1 MTDTKAN
8 KTAKSPRWLALTVA
22 LLVPAAFAMAF
33 WRTTPAVGGWS
44 QGNGGEQASQ
54 GGVDYSQN
62 GRLPIGAASTDG
74 RSLFLQNCAA
84 CHGQNLQGGLGPALK
99 RANWPFGQ
107 DRDLLIKVIHQ
118 GKGLS
123 MPAFDGRLNNQQI
136 AAIAGYLQKEN
147 GAE

>member
-1 MTDTKAN
+1 MTEMTDK
-8 KTAKSPRWLALTVA
+8 KTERSTRWLALAAA
-22 LLVPAAFAMAF
+22 LVVPAAFALFF
-33 WRTTPAVGGWS
+33 WHTTPAVGGWS
-44 QGNGGEQASQ
+44 QGNAGGKTAQ

-62 GRLPIGAASTDG
+62 GRLSVGAAGTDG
-74 RSLFLQNCAA
+74 RSLYMQNCAA

-99 RANWPFGQ
+99 RANWPYDQ
-107 DRDLLIKVIHQ
+107 NPDLLIRIIHQ

-136 AAIAGYLQKEN
+136 TAVAGYLQKEN